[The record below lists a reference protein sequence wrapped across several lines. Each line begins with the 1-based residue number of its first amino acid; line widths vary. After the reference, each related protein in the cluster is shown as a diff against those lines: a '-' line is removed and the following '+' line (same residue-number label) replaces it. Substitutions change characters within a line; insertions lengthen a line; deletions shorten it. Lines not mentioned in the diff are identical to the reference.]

1 MPLASDKFK
10 SFRLPMLQRVLPIS
24 GAQITAEIIAGI
36 TLAALAIPEVM
47 GTPRSPA
54 HR

>member
-10 SFRLPMLQRVLPIS
+10 SFRLPMLQGVLPIS
-24 GAQITAEIIAGI
+24 GAQIPAEI